1 MSGARF
7 IRCHVVVS
15 LSAHEF
21 DEATFARKTIRFI
34 AAAAAASMI
43 MVMMNTI
50 RYTME
55 LFSRRR

>member
-15 LSAHEF
+15 PSAHEF

-34 AAAAAASMI
+34 AAAAASMI

>member
-15 LSAHEF
+15 PSVHEF

-34 AAAAAASMI
+34 AAAAASMI